1 MIIFGCWVAGEP
13 LTGLSSAASAKITG
27 LHYGGWRIID
37 LRLLAG
43 GKDPGLEVAGGCTLV
58 RNI

>member
-43 GKDPGLEVAGGCTLV
+43 GKDPGSEVGGG
-58 RNI
+58 